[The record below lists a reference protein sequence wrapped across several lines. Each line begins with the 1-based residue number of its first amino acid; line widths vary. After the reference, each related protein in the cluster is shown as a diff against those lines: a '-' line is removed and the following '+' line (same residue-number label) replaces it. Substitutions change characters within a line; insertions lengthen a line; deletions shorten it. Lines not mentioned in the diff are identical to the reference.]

1 LIFKPNLPINDP
13 YLLKIIMATLNKHIL
28 VLDIESNE
36 HCPTFYVHFTRRKS
50 IEVSHVL
57 NDAKFLKFVKDS
69 GQTEADALRLIMKKS
84 GTILGFYLG
93 KTIKG
98 NSTIVSYLDIVSSV
112 HLYNALKDNTNN
124 NFKKFRIRIF
134 ESMPDPN
141 VQMTITDKVKDGVPT
156 SDVQMVTCLNSQPL
170 CTLAKVN
177 PDGDERP
184 YEKKISIKNKL
195 FVIMGKMPQ

>member
-1 LIFKPNLPINDP
+1 
-13 YLLKIIMATLNKHIL
+13 MATLNKHIL